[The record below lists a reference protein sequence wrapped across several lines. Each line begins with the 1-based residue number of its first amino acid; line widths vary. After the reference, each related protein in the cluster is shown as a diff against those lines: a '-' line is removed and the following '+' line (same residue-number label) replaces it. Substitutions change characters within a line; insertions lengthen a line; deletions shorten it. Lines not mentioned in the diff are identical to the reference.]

1 MAEMGTN
8 LVAILLAAGSGSRF
22 GGHGHKL
29 HAEIGGRSVFSWA
42 LQAVIAA
49 NIGPVIVVTG
59 AVELEIED
67 HEVTVAHN
75 PNWITGIASSLQVG
89 ISAAGKFNAEAIVVG
104 LGDQP
109 FVVASA
115 WRAVAQSPAPI
126 AVATYQSLHGNPV
139 KLDAQIWPSLPTT
152 GDEGARSVFA
162 LFSDLV
168 QEVPCEG
175 SSGDIDTLEDLERM
189 NLDLRK
195 NH

>member
-1 MAEMGTN
+1 MTEVGVN

-22 GGHGHKL
+22 GGGGHKL
-29 HAEIGGRSVFSWA
+29 HADIGGRTVFNRA
-42 LQAVIAA
+42 FEAVVAA
-49 NIGPVIVVTG
+49 QIGPVIVVTG
-59 AVELEIED
+59 AVELEID
-67 HEVTVAHN
+67 DQDVTVAHN
-75 PNWITGIASSLQVG
+75 PQWNTGIASSLQVG
-89 ISAAGKFNAEAIVVG
+89 ISAAGKFNAESIVVG

-109 FVVASA
+109 FVVTSA
-115 WRAVAQSPAPI
+115 WRAVAHSPSPI
-126 AVATYQSLHGNPV
+126 AVATYQSQRGNPV

-189 NLDLRK
+189 SLDLRK

>member
-1 MAEMGTN
+1 MTEVGTN

-22 GGHGHKL
+22 GGDGHKL
-29 HAEIGGRSVFSWA
+29 HAEIGGRTVFSWA
-42 LQAVIAA
+42 LQAVVAA
-49 NIGPVIVVTG
+49 QIGPVIVVTG
-59 AVELEIED
+59 AVELEID
-67 HEVTVAHN
+67 DQDVTIAHN
-75 PNWITGIASSLQVG
+75 SNWNNGIASSLQVG
-89 ISAAGKFNAEAIVVG
+89 ISAAGKFNADSIVVG

-109 FVVASA
+109 FVVTSA
-115 WRAVAQSPAPI
+115 WRAVAHSPSPI
-126 AVATYQSLHGNPV
+126 AVATYQSQRGNPV

-189 NLDLRK
+189 SLELRK